1 MKLATTKDG
10 VLRRFFAVPKVAEAL
25 DIHERTIIRMIQNKE
40 ITAVRWKANIL
51 RIPED
56 ELERIMQRQREGRE
70 FKPETV
76 SQFIPTAEEE
86 QAPKSRHKR

>member
-10 VLRRFFAVPKVAEAL
+10 NLRRFFAVPKVAEAL
-25 DIHERTIIRMIQNKE
+25 DVHERTIVRMIQRKE
-40 ITAVRWKANIL
+40 ITGVRLRANIL
-51 RIPED
+51 LIPED

-76 SQFIPTAEEE
+76 SKFIPPSEE
-86 QAPKSRHKR
+86 K

>member
-10 VLRRFFAVPKVAEAL
+10 TLRRYFAAHKVAEAL
-25 DIHERTIIRMIQNKE
+25 DVHERTIIRMIQRKE
-40 ITAVRWKANIL
+40 ITGVRLRANIL
-51 RIPED
+51 LIPEE

-76 SQFIPTAEEE
+76 SQFIPE
-86 QAPKSRHKR
+86 QDSKSRCKK